1 MYKDVLLTLYR
12 MYARAP
18 MPTFLNLFLGMIL
31 GAFAMFLIMKKA
43 MTQQLDDI
51 LEEQELRRLRRQN
64 EKGEIEKK

>member
-1 MYKDVLLTLYR
+1 
-12 MYARAP
+12 

-51 LEEQELRRLRRQN
+51 LEEQELRRLRR
-64 EKGEIEKK
+64 KMRKAKLKKNK